1 MPRARLHRSVK
12 AEAAVI
18 TELRHE
24 VVAYAEQLGADPGT
38 SQSVA
43 LAVGEALN
51 NVVMHAYVDSD
62 TGPVH
67 IQAWEDPRGRLVVDI
82 ADEGIGMVPRP
93 DSPGLGLGLPLMA
106 QMADDVHVATRQEG
120 PGTMVSL
127 RFTLSG
133 RAAA

>member
-1 MPRARLHRSVK
+1 M
-12 AEAAVI
+12 

-24 VVAYAEQLGADPGT
+24 VVAYAQGLGANQLT

-51 NVVMHAYVDSD
+51 NVVMHAYVNSD

-67 IQAWEDPRGRLVVDI
+67 IHARADRQGRLIVDI
-82 ADEGIGMVPRP
+82 ADEGVGMVPRP

-106 QMADDVHVATRQEG
+106 QMADDVHVATRPDG

-127 RFTLSG
+127 RFTL
-133 RAAA
+133 